1 MNNKENDSEVLEKFT
16 HSILKDMKSLESNTS
31 QLVDKHFWDLVQ
43 NLKNS
48 YENRNQKSNGLTAC
62 SGCCSVHTRKGTA
75 WT

>member
-1 MNNKENDSEVLEKFT
+1 MNNKDNDSEVLEKFT

-48 YENRNQKSNGLTAC
+48 YENRNQKSNGLEA
-62 SGCCSVHTRKGTA
+62 SS
-75 WT
+75 